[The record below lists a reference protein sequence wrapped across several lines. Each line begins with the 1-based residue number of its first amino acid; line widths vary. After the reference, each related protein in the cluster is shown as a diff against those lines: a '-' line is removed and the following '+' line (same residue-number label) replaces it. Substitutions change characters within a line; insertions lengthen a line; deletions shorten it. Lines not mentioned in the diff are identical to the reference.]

1 MSQVADLLFQARMLK
16 EIPRSGF
23 SFLGSGKE
31 SVAEHTYSAT
41 FIAFIMAQKEADVDG
56 GRLIGMCLV
65 HDLTEARIGDLN
77 TVNKEYVSCNAEKAL
92 QDSLR
97 GLSFGDVLEG
107 LIREFEANQ
116 TPEARLARDADQLSL
131 ILELKAL
138 ADIGYK
144 PPVKWLPAVVDRLQ
158 TATGRW
164 LAKDI
169 LQTSWDNWWFKHL
182 G

>member
-31 SVAEHTYSAT
+31 SVAEHTYSTT
-41 FIAFIMAQKEADVDG
+41 FIAFVMAQREPDVDS
-56 GRLIGMCLV
+56 GRLIGMCLM
-65 HDLTEARIGDLN
+65 HDLTEARIGDQN
-77 TVNKEYVSCNAEKAL
+77 TVNKEYVSCDADKAL
-92 QDSLR
+92 NDSLR
-97 GLSFGDVLEG
+97 GLPFGDALEG

-138 ADIGYK
+138 SDVGYK
-144 PPVKWLPAVVDRLQ
+144 PPGKWIPPIVERLQ